1 MDSISEDIAC
11 MKKAKEIVMFWKS
24 LETWFKAQGMNGV
37 VIMTVESGE
46 EVLGCVHSWRA
57 PLPL

>member
-1 MDSISEDIAC
+1 

-24 LETWFKAQGMNGV
+24 LETRFKAQGMNGV

-46 EVLGCVHSWRA
+46 EVLGCIHWWRA